1 MRIFLGILILFLLI
15 FGGYWPVSLSA
26 FALFVSALIGC
37 FQPENKIGL
46 PGYMVAMA
54 LGTLTLLIL
63 VVAGV
68 NDFFDG
74 DC

>member
-1 MRIFLGILILFLLI
+1 MRIFLGILILFLLV
-15 FGGYWPVSLSA
+15 FAGYWPVSLPA

-37 FQPENKIGL
+37 LLPGNKIGV
-46 PGYMVAMA
+46 PGFVVAMA

-68 NDFFDG
+68 HDLFDG

>member
-1 MRIFLGILILFLLI
+1 MRIFVGILILFLLVLA
-15 FGGYWPVSLSA
+15 GSWPVSLPA
-26 FALFVSALIGC
+26 FALFISALIGC
-37 FQPENKIGL
+37 LLPENKIGL
-46 PGYMVAMA
+46 PGYVVAMA

-68 NDFFDG
+68 HDFFDG